1 MFGLSKKEEM
11 LLRSL
16 STPQKIQ
23 DFLDRLPLNHEKG
36 GDTYMSPRRV
46 LRERK
51 GHCIEAALV
60 AATALWLRGEKPL
73 LLDLTSREDDDDH
86 VVALF
91 RQNGYWGAISKT
103 NHVVLRYRDPIYRTV
118 RELALSYYHE
128 YFLNRT
134 GEKTLLSYSRPLDL
148 SRFGSDWV
156 TAEEDLW
163 IIADALD
170 SARHYRLVPKENERF
185 IRRASVTER
194 KGGEVVE
201 WLIDDPR
208 T

>member
-1 MFGLSKKEEM
+1 MFGLSEKEEKI
-11 LLRSL
+11 LRNL

-23 DFLDRLPLNHEKG
+23 DFLDRLPMNHEKQ

-51 GHCIEAALV
+51 AHCIEAALV
-60 AATALWLRGEKPL
+60 AATALWIQGKKPL

-91 RQNGYWGAISKT
+91 QQNGYWGAISKT
-103 NHVVLRYRDPIYRTV
+103 NHIVLRYRDPIYRTI

-128 YFLNRT
+128 YFLNKN
-134 GEKTLLSYSRPLDL
+134 GEKTLVSYSRPLDL
-148 SRFGSDWV
+148 TRFGTGWII
-156 TAEEDLW
+156 EEADLW
-163 IIADALD
+163 SIADALD
-170 SARHYRLVPKENERF
+170 SSRHYPLVPKVNERF
-185 IRRASVTER
+185 IRRATVTER
-194 KGGEVVE
+194 KGGEIVE
-201 WLIDDPR
+201 WYIDDPR